1 MKIFK
6 NKNYEFSIII
16 LSILS
21 IFLVVLD
28 FSSVINISQQ
38 PYLLI
43 DTVILII
50 FTIDYIAR
58 FFLAEEKKKFFLTNI
73 FDLIAII
80 PFSSIFSFFR
90 VARIFRIARISR
102 ISRLSRLVGIT
113 GKLSRNLNGFL
124 KTNGFINVLY
134 ISVVLILISATT
146 YSVAENVPFVDSLWW
161 ALVTTTTVGYGDIS
175 PTSPFGRIAAII
187 LMFLGIGFIGL
198 LTSTITEFFNG
209 EESQSEESKDELLQK
224 IDYLIEK
231 VENLEKKIDEKNQ
244 S

>member
-6 NKNYEFSIII
+6 NKNYEFSIIV

-21 IFLVVLD
+21 IFMVVLD
-28 FSSVINISQQ
+28 FASVINLSEQ
-38 PYLLI
+38 PYLVV
-43 DTVILII
+43 DTSILII
-50 FTIDYIAR
+50 FAVDYIAR
-58 FFLAEEKKKFFLTNI
+58 LYLAEEKKKFFLTNI

-134 ISVVLILISATT
+134 ISVILILISATT
-146 YSVAENVPFVDSLWW
+146 YSVAENVPFADSLWW

-175 PTSPFGRIAAII
+175 PTSPFGRIAAIV
-187 LMFLGIGFIGL
+187 LMLLGIGFIGL

-209 EESQSEESKDELLQK
+209 GESQSGESKDELLTK
-224 IDYLIEK
+224 IEYLIEK
-231 VENLEKKIDEKNQ
+231 VEALEKKIDEKQ
-244 S
+244 

>member
-1 MKIFK
+1 MNFFK
-6 NKNYEFSIII
+6 SKGYEISIIVLSVFSIVM
-16 LSILS
+16 
-21 IFLVVLD
+21 VVLD
-28 FSSVINISQQ
+28 FSSVIDIATQ
-38 PYLLI
+38 PYMLI
-43 DTVILII
+43 DMFILVI
-50 FTIDYIAR
+50 FAIDYVAR
-58 FFLAEEKKKFFLTNI
+58 FILAEEKKRFFLTNI

-90 VARIFRIARISR
+90 IARIFRVARISR
-102 ISRLSRLVGIT
+102 ISRLSRLIGIT
-113 GKLSRNLNGFL
+113 GKLSRSLNGFL

-134 ISVVLILISATT
+134 ISIILILISATT

-175 PTSPFGRIAAII
+175 PTSSFGRAAAIV

-209 EESQSEESKDELLQK
+209 GASKDEPSKDELIQK

-231 VENLEKKIDEKNQ
+231 IDRLEKRIDGEK
-244 S
+244 